1 VIAMMTRDISAL
13 AAPDV
18 NSASIPELW
27 RDVNQDELTL
37 RQSETSFRLATTT
50 GEISDQ
56 AVEIL
61 PTDSV
66 KRHSTTRY
74 GITAESIYIPARST
88 ITIRYRSRM
97 HLLVLHEDGARSEG
111 ETSIDELPAS
121 RQRRLTN
128 KLTFVPASHDYRES
142 HETGTAMRLMYIYLD
157 PNELQRFAHADSI
170 YAPKIFF
177 DDSILWATA
186 VKLKSA
192 LESGSFGAAYLQ
204 ALVNVLAHELLLS
217 GQKKTG
223 LLPANRGGLAGWQAR
238 AVAAYIEK
246 HLSEQ
251 ISLVALA
258 RLARLSTHHFCRA
271 FKRSFGVPPHRYHL
285 ARRMQQAKVLLSDR
299 TTSITEVS
307 VILGFTSISSFSD
320 TFRKITGQTPSQFRR
335 SLA

>member
-13 AAPDV
+13 AALDV
-18 NSASIPELW
+18 NSASVPELW
-27 RDVNQDELTL
+27 RDVDQDELTL
-37 RQSETSFRLATTT
+37 RQSETSFRLATTA
-50 GEISDQ
+50 GEISD
-56 AVEIL
+56 ATVEIL
-61 PTDSV
+61 PADSV

-74 GITAESIYIPARST
+74 GITAESIYVPARST
-88 ITIRYRSRM
+88 ITINYRSRM

-121 RQRRLTN
+121 RLRKLTN
-128 KLTFVPASHDYRES
+128 KLTFVPAWHHYRES

-157 PNELQRFAHADSI
+157 SDELQRFAHADSV

-177 DDSILWATA
+177 EDSILWATA
-186 VKLKSA
+186 IKLKCV
-192 LESGSFGAAYLQ
+192 LESGTFGTAYLQ

-217 GQKKTG
+217 GQKRTG
-223 LLPANRGGLAGWQAR
+223 LPPATRGGLAGWQAR
-238 AVAAYIEK
+238 AVAAYIEE

-258 RLARLSTHHFCRA
+258 QLARLSTHHFCRA

-320 TFRKITGQTPSQFRR
+320 TFRKISGQTPSQFRR
-335 SLA
+335 SLK